1 MSKQDLAFWHYELD
15 RLLPRGKS
23 QNWILSERSIRRNNH
38 LLNLLDS
45 EQKNIAGSKNCVIK
59 RKLKLEDFK
68 NCLEAAQIENKINH
82 LEKHKIDEDS
92 LKEDHKKFIK
102 NDKLILK
109 TQQRFKSEK
118 HNVFTEEINKT
129 VLSSNYDTRIQSI
142 FSI

>member
-1 MSKQDLAFWHYELD
+1 M
-15 RLLPRGKS
+15 
-23 QNWILSERSIRRNNH
+23 
-38 LLNLLDS
+38 LNLLDS

-109 TQQRFKSEK
+109 TQQRFKNAK
-118 HNVFTEEINKT
+118 HVFTGEINKT
-129 VLSSNYDTRIQSI
+129 VLRSNYDTRIQSI